1 MARAPDDVGGV
12 MTRGVVT
19 VAPSDVV
26 QTALRA
32 MLDHDIG
39 AVVVIDEDRP
49 VGMFTERDVTRRVL
63 DDAELL
69 ARPVSDV
76 MAAPVVAIPATT
88 DVVAAFELLNSR
100 GIRRLP
106 VVEDGR
112 VVGIVTERDLLRW
125 VGRVAKE

>member
-12 MTRGVVT
+12 MTSGVVT
-19 VAPSDVV
+19 VSPSDDV
-26 QTALRA
+26 QAALRA

-39 AVVVIDEDRP
+39 AVVVVDDGHP
-49 VGMFTERDVTRRVL
+49 VGIFTERDVTRRVL

-69 ARPVSDV
+69 DRSVSDV
-76 MAAPVVAIPATT
+76 MASPVVTIPPTT

>member
-39 AVVVIDEDRP
+39 AVVVIDGDRP

-76 MAAPVVAIPATT
+76 MAAPVVTIPATT